1 MTMPEFGQI
10 ASMNHPQKLICDHP
24 DQWDDIAATLL
35 AAAGDARVF
44 CLSGDLGAGK
54 TTMVRSLVKALG
66 SRDAVSSPT
75 YVLAQ
80 HYAAPDLHPPVIHH
94 IDAYRL
100 TSVEEVPESG
110 IPDFLADGAWCFVEW
125 PAILEEWLPDHFLEV
140 HIKTLPDNKREI
152 VYLTV

>member
-1 MTMPEFGQI
+1 MGIPT
-10 ASMNHPQKLICDHP
+10 KLICHHP
-24 DQWDDIAATLL
+24 DQWDEIAATLL
-35 AAAGDARVF
+35 TAAGNARVV

-54 TTMVRSLVKALG
+54 TTLVRSLVKVLG
-66 SRDAVSSPT
+66 SNDAVSSPT

-80 HYAAPDLHPPVIHH
+80 HYIAPDLNPPVIHH

-100 TSVEEVPESG
+100 ESVEEVPESG
-110 IPDFLADGAWCFVEW
+110 IPDFLSEGAWCFVEW